1 MAWGNLLWWNGTVPP
16 EIRTTRL
23 LLRRW
28 RVEEAPALRRALD
41 ESEAFLRPWLRF
53 MKVEPRSL
61 AETAQWIEEH
71 IKAFESGSNY
81 RYAIWFEGRLIG
93 EVMLMNRQGP
103 DEIELAYWLHTRA
116 VRQGFI
122 SEACQGLV
130 PLAFQ
135 VLGRARVLIVC
146 DERNS
151 SSHGVAVRLGA
162 TVSHHIKDEDG
173 VLLRVWAIESP
184 AP

>member
-1 MAWGNLLWWNGTVPP
+1 MWRNGAVPP
-16 EIRTTRL
+16 EIQTPRL

-28 RVEEAPALRRALD
+28 RVEEAPALRRVLD

-53 MKVEPRSL
+53 MRVEPRSL
-61 AETAQWIEEH
+61 AETARWIDEH
-71 IKAFESGSNY
+71 IKAFESGANY

-103 DEIELAYWLHTRA
+103 DEIELAYWLHVRA
-116 VRQGFI
+116 VHQGFI
-122 SEACQGLV
+122 TEACRGLV

-146 DERNS
+146 DERNL
-151 SSHGVAVRLGA
+151 SSHGVANRLGA
-162 TVSHHIKDEDG
+162 TVSHSIKDKDG
-173 VLLRVWAIESP
+173 VLLRVWMIEAP